1 MSGTTLTDRAVLRL
15 SGEDVRGFLQGL
27 VTNDM
32 DALAP
37 DRPLWAGL
45 LTAQG
50 KALFDF
56 ILWADRE
63 DVLID
68 CEAGEAD
75 ALARRLTL
83 YRLRRAIGI
92 APEPAFAVHWSPN
105 PFGLSL
111 SKPFPSP
118 EGEEETKTLRQA
130 QGERAAMA
138 APDPRLPELGHRWLA
153 SPANPAGGWLA
164 HRLSLGVT
172 EGVAELGSDK
182 TLWLECNAAELNGVS
197 FGKGCYV
204 GQENTARMNWRQKV
218 NRRLVVV
225 RAEAAGPRTRIHY
238 PALGLAVEHRRIDD
252 LAGAIVPAWLAA
264 ALA

>member
-1 MSGTTLTDRAVLRL
+1 MSGTTLTDRALLRL
-15 SGEDVRGFLQGL
+15 GGEDVRGFLQGL
-27 VTNDM
+27 VTTDM

-56 ILWADRE
+56 ILWADGA

-68 CEAGEAD
+68 CEAGEAE

-83 YRLRRAIGI
+83 YRLRRAIAI
-92 APEPAFAVHWSPN
+92 VRDDSLAVHWSR
-105 PFGLSL
+105 
-111 SKPFPSP
+111 
-118 EGEEETKTLRQA
+118 EGE
-130 QGERAAMA
+130 G
-138 APDPRLPELGHRWLA
+138 DPRLAALGRRWLA
-153 SPANPAGGWLA
+153 PGDTPAEGWLA

-172 EGVAELGSDK
+172 EGVAELGSDR

-197 FGKGCYV
+197 FDKGCYV

-225 RAEAAGPRTRIHY
+225 PTDAPGPRARIHY
-238 PALGLAVEHRRIDD
+238 PDLGLAVEHRRIDD
-252 LAGAIVPAWLAA
+252 LGDAILPPWLAA